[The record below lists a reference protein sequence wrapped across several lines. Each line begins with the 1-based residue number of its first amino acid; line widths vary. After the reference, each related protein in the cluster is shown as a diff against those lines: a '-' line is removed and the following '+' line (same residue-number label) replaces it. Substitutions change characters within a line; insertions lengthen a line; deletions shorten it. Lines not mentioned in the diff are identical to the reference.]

1 MLSGLSDLSHVLS
14 GRKSYNFIINST
26 HYKQNIK
33 HAKFS
38 TIGIKKR
45 KGISS
50 RINLESKTPKPHVI
64 LDYRNKKKKN
74 PIKWGFSKVF
84 LKQFTNVLRTPRYDK
99 IGILE
104 WFCCIRV
111 ALPKPFRTTQIV
123 IKIIYT
129 TLNSSIFLFF

>member
-1 MLSGLSDLSHVLS
+1 MSENKAANLSPQSHTTIYLHNS
-14 GRKSYNFIINST
+14 LNKAAQTTFLLLIFSERRSYFICYLI
-26 HYKQNIK
+26 
-33 HAKFS
+33 AALWGFF
-38 TIGIKKR
+38 R
-45 KGISS
+45 
-50 RINLESKTPKPHVI
+50 
-64 LDYRNKKKKN
+64 RNKKKKN

-111 ALPKPFRTTQIV
+111 ALPKLFRTTQIV

-129 TLNSSIFLFF
+129 TLNSSIFLFFWVFLPPL